1 MKKYTILFL
10 IFLCLLFNMISVI
23 PVSAA
28 TNFKE
33 GIYKLEDFSFS
44 PNNLYSVQNAT
55 NTDTSLVLLFDENQ
69 LIIQTVVLKP
79 NSPKIALLPLLP
91 NYRLIIIGK
100 GQVIV
105 S

>member
-1 MKKYTILFL
+1 MKKFTVLFL
-10 IFLCLLFNMISVI
+10 IFLCLSFNMISVT
-23 PVSAA
+23 PVAAA

-33 GIYKLEDFSFS
+33 GIYKLDDFSFS
-44 PNNLYSVQNAT
+44 PNNLYSVENAT

-79 NSPKIALLPLLP
+79 NSPKIALLPLAP
-91 NYRLIIIGK
+91 NYRLIIIGN